1 MQGYIAVVRR
11 HADEHYEAVFPD
23 LPIAGCTEQNV
34 DEALYRAQ
42 CELNQLAR
50 SEGHVLPEPR
60 AAHEMIGEAAR
71 CNAVAAMCI
80 LPRLN

>member
-11 HADEHYEAVFPD
+11 HSNERYEAVFPD
-23 LPIAGCTEQNV
+23 LPITGCTEQSV

-42 CELNQLAR
+42 CELNLLAR
-50 SEGHVLPEPR
+50 SEGTNLPEPR
-60 AAHEMIGEAAR
+60 GAHEMLGEAAR
-71 CNAVAAMCI
+71 CDAVAAICM